1 MVSFCDEQG
10 SQNTDFPMMS
20 WKKEFNE
27 TGNDTT
33 VNVEISFDKEADME
47 TIIKMC
53 FQEALQLG

>member
-1 MVSFCDEQG
+1 
-10 SQNTDFPMMS
+10 MS
-20 WKKEFNE
+20 WKKEFNK

-33 VNVEISFDKEADME
+33 VNVEISFDKEAAME